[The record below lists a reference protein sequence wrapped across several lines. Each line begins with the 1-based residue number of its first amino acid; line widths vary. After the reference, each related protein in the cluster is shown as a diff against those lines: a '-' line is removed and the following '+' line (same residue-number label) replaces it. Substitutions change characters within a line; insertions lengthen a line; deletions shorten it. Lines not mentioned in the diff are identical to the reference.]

1 MNTEEKMYEAEK
13 IKNCFKAIPNWE
25 SPITQIYKEIE
36 QNHIKNTEE
45 TMMLEVRQQIGFD
58 INKEKLIK
66 ALEYSKDSYYE
77 GFNAAKSTYEEK
89 LKQAVDE
96 ITDQGAYYHEVAGD
110 VDYVKGISFCLRVL
124 NKYFYPDKIDKE
136 KNHEIHL

>member
-1 MNTEEKMYEAEK
+1 MNTEEKMYEAER

-36 QNHIKNTEE
+36 QNLIQNTEE

-58 INKEKLIK
+58 IDKEKLIK

-77 GFNAAKSTYEEK
+77 GLNAAKSTYEER
-89 LKQAVDE
+89 LKQAMNE
-96 ITDQGAYYHEVAGD
+96 ITDQGAYFHEIAGNT
-110 VDYVKGISFCLRVL
+110 DYVKGINFCLDVL
-124 NKYFYPDKIDKE
+124 NKYFGKE
-136 KNHEIHL
+136 ES